1 MACKNTVSTTKTT
14 VDKKTG
20 AQVKTYNT
28 TRKCSNNALALEQD
42 EEEKESD
49 VVLLEDEPE
58 EEKSEDKPEMTMEE
72 IKENFD
78 RLLNK

>member
-1 MACKNTVSTTKTT
+1 MVCKNTVSTTKTT

-20 AQVKTYNT
+20 AQVKTYNS

-42 EEEKESD
+42 EEKKED
-49 VVLLEDEPE
+49 EEVLLEDEPE
-58 EEKSEDKPEMTMEE
+58 EEENKTEITMEE

-78 RLLNK
+78 RLLKK